1 MLTVDFD
8 RLGVGPGTR
17 VLDLGCGMGRHAH
30 EALRRGATVTAADLD
45 RKALRHVDAVA
56 AAMLQAEEVTPG
68 GSLRVSVENALD
80 LTFADCS
87 FDVVIVS
94 EVFEHIPSDQV
105 GMAEV
110 FRVLRAGGVAAITVP
125 RYLPEAVCWL
135 LSTEYHSNK
144 GGHVRIYQG
153 DVLRGRLRG
162 AGLKVTGTAHAH
174 ALHSPYWWVKCAVGV
189 RRDDALPAR
198 LFHRFLVYDMMQ
210 RPRWTRLLEGAL
222 NPVIGKSLVVYTEK
236 PAVAQNR
243 SSARA
248 PRRAARGR
256 SRSKASAAA

>member
-8 RLGVGPGTR
+8 RLSVGPGTR

-45 RKALRHVDAVA
+45 RKALKHVEAVA
-56 AAMLQAEEVTPG
+56 TAMKEAGEVSPG
-68 GSLRVSVENALD
+68 GSLVVTSADALR
-80 LTFADCS
+80 LHFADDS

-94 EVFEHIPSDQV
+94 EVFEHIAEDRAA
-105 GMAEV
+105 MAEV
-110 FRVLRAGGVAAITVP
+110 FRVLRPGGVAAITVP

-153 DVLRGRLRG
+153 DVLQERLRH
-162 AGLKVTGTAHAH
+162 AGLEVTGTSHAH
-174 ALHSPYWWVKCAVGV
+174 ALHSPYWWLKCAVGV

-198 LFHRFLVYDMMQ
+198 LYHRFLVYDMMR
-210 RPRWTRLLEGAL
+210 RPLWTRTLESAL
-222 NPVIGKSLVVYTEK
+222 NPVLGKSLVVYTRK
-236 PAVAQNR
+236 PA
-243 SSARA
+243 SS
-248 PRRAARGR
+248 GR
-256 SRSKASAAA
+256 SRKPQRQRRRTRAAA

>member
-8 RLGVGPGTR
+8 RLGIGPGTR

-45 RKALRHVDAVA
+45 TEALTHVEAVA
-56 AAMLQAEEVTPG
+56 TAMLEAGEVRRG
-68 GSLRVSVENALD
+68 GSLETAVADALNLQFED
-80 LTFADCS
+80 GT

-94 EVFEHIPSDQV
+94 EVFEHIPEDRAA
-105 GMAEV
+105 MAELH
-110 FRVLRAGGVAAITVP
+110 RVLRPGGCGAVTVP

-135 LSTEYHSNK
+135 LSNEYHSNA

-153 DVLRGRLRG
+153 DVLQQRLRH
-162 AGLKVTGTAHAH
+162 AGLAVAGTAHAH

-198 LFHRFLVYDMMQ
+198 LYHRFLVYDMMR
-210 RPRWTRLLEGAL
+210 RPGWSRGLERAL
-222 NPVIGKSLVVYTEK
+222 NPVLGKSLVVYIER
-236 PAVAQNR
+236 PADDVL
-243 SSARA
+243 SARPRPSRRRPA
-248 PRRAARGR
+248 RTARRRRAA
-256 SRSKASAAA
+256 A